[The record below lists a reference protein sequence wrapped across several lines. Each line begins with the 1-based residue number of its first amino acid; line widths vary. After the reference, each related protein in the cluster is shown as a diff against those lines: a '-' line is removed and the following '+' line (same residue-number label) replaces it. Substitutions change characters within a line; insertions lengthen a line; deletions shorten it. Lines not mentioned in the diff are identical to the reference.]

1 MKSLGRT
8 SAFLS
13 AQMSLAMALP
23 LLAAAAE
30 QPSTVNSQ
38 PAAPKVEEQSAS
50 SPYGS
55 AGPGAGGTGIYDN
68 FDRFKDEKGFPR
80 PGYGLLFGPA
90 D

>member
-8 SAFLS
+8 SAFVA

-30 QPSTVNSQ
+30 QSSNVNSQ
-38 PAAPKVEEQSAS
+38 PPVARGQEQSAS
-50 SPYGS
+50 SAYDL
-55 AGPGAGGTGIYDN
+55 AGPGAGDTGIYDN

-80 PGYGLLFGPA
+80 PGYGLLFAPV